1 MNSDKKILYREYKK
15 LAEDNS
21 KLCRELE
28 NDFKL
33 YEEEMKRERN
43 KNKIARTFG
52 SKMLTKYYYWR

>member
-43 KNKIARTFG
+43 KNKIARAFG
-52 SKMLTKYYYWR
+52 SKMLTKYYYGR